1 MLTSGLRNN
10 SQPDTW
16 SQYIAD
22 WKDASFE
29 PSVALLCSSIHTLK
43 KLQFDNTMDSAGIIR
58 SLALYSGYRALEA
71 EQMTKQASPTLLL
84 ELDRVMEIH
93 VNRLGVRQGLN
104 DGRGSQ
110 QACML
115 CKSIHSGRCPSHWS
129 KLCFEFSP
137 RSRTTFLSFAASMQL
152 RYFIQHQV
160 TCHGPYIVNQEQ
172 DRLLDYVEEARNSQP
187 GTADEPHI
195 PADPE
200 LVSFLKGL
208 VRKEA
213 FSCCVI
219 S

>member
-1 MLTSGLRNN
+1 MLTSGLGNN

-22 WKDASFE
+22 WKDTSFE
-29 PSVALLCSSIHTLK
+29 PSVALLCSSVHTLK

-58 SLALYSGYRALEA
+58 SLALYAGYRALEA
-71 EQMTKQASPTLLL
+71 EQMTKHASSTLLL
-84 ELDRVMEIH
+84 ELDRVMSIH
-93 VNRLGVRQGLN
+93 VNGLDVRWGLN
-104 DGRGSQ
+104 DGSGSQ
-110 QACML
+110 QACVL
-115 CKSIHSGRCPSHWS
+115 CKSTHSGRCPSHWS

-137 RSRTTFLSFAASMQL
+137 RPRTTFLSFAASMQL

-160 TCHGPYIVNQEQ
+160 TCHGPCIVNQEQ

-195 PADPE
+195 PVNPE
-200 LVSFLKGL
+200 LVSFLRDL
-208 VRKEA
+208 VRKEV
-213 FSCCVI
+213 FCCII